1 MSRKKNMPNGLKSL
15 KEMLPVERLVWLN
28 RWAKVKDFY
37 REDADLLF
45 ATKDAKIIEMIKSG
59 AMVATKV
66 VARPEPTV
74 IQGMRTA
81 IANKGVDLTLLNSDC
96 SVADI
101 LDGEELQ
108 HFDLLQAMA
117 DPDMGFNLDYPEE
130 VYQLMIA
137 PFKAEIEAYEKAKQ
151 EADAEAE
158 KQKPVMKQYNRD
170 CTAWHKAKIEA
181 ASAWAR
187 EYKGKI
193 KFVNINKPITKKS
206 LQLLEKQGFK
216 FDVPRP
222 VKPLTVTFP
231 TAPKLPSKQY
241 SVDFE
246 TYVPGSIQQVEE
258 AIAWAR
264 ELCEVPNDYAD
275 INDDFVCFDLEPA
288 IRDRYLENQVECA
301 LSIFQQVLSGELKDP
316 KEIWDL
322 LTALDLDY
330 DETLGMRCFT
340 DYRNY
345 ENRHADY
352 NTWHNINLS
361 VTGYWLIEFQSQEIP
376 EIVFHVPYDRVATW
390 DEVIDIDSLPK
401 VEDESQMGREISE
414 QEKIIYPLSELL
426 PYFGLSTSDFP
437 RRLEIRVGDFSSRYS
452 ARDCYTDE
460 DDFDEYDDFDNDYL
474 DKSYCFDISSW

>member
-1 MSRKKNMPNGLKSL
+1 MSRKKNLPNGLKSL

-66 VARPEPTV
+66 VVRPEPTV

-108 HFDLLQAMA
+108 HFDLLQGMA
-117 DPDMGFNLDYPEE
+117 DFDMGFNLDYPEE

-137 PFKAEIEAYEKAKQ
+137 PFQSEIEAYEKAKQ

-222 VKPLTVTFP
+222 VKPPSVTFP
-231 TAPKLPSKQY
+231 TPPQLPSRQY
-241 SVDFE
+241 LVDFE
-246 TYVPGSIQQVEE
+246 TYVRGSIQQVEE

-264 ELCEVPNDYAD
+264 ELCEVPDDYAD
-275 INDDFVCFDLEPA
+275 INDDFICFDLEPA
-288 IRDRYLENQVECA
+288 IRDRYLENQTELA
-301 LSIFQQVLSGELKDP
+301 LSIFEQVLSGELKDP
-316 KEIWDL
+316 YEIWDL
-322 LTALDLDY
+322 LTDLDLDY
-330 DETLGMRCFT
+330 DEAIGMRCFT
-340 DYRNY
+340 NYRHNY

-352 NTWHNINLS
+352 NIWHQINFSL
-361 VTGYWLIEFQSQEIP
+361 TGYWLVEFQSQEIP

-390 DEVIDIDSLPK
+390 DAPTLINLLPQ
-401 VEDESQMGREISE
+401 VEDTSKMGREISD
-414 QEKIIYPLSELL
+414 QEKVIYPLSEIL
-426 PYFGLSTSDFP
+426 PYFELTISDFP
-437 RRLEIRVGDFSSRYS
+437 YHLEAKVEEYSFSGYSRRNSYS
-452 ARDCYTDE
+452 DAYI
-460 DDFDEYDDFDNDYL
+460 DDDDFDNDDFNEY
-474 DKSYCFDISSW
+474 Y